1 MSVSGYG
8 LPETAHGIVC
18 TLKPSVDLQQDYFS
32 LFGLQPSSHVD
43 VAELSA
49 RYRHLQQAVHPDR
62 FMRECDRSQRLAQ
75 QQAAQVNTAYQTLKS
90 PLARAQYLLELAG
103 QQRAQETTLHD
114 PVFLMEQ
121 MELRERLDDAS
132 RDIDALDGLLAD
144 VRVASQQYLQ
154 DFSEAWQKQD
164 WPRAQLLVDKLQF
177 SSKLGQEIGD
187 RQARLLD
194 D

>member
-8 LPETAHGIVC
+8 IPEAAHGIVC
-18 TLKPSVDLQQDYFS
+18 TLKPSLDLQQDYFS
-32 LFGLQPSSHVD
+32 LFGLQPSSQLD
-43 VAELSA
+43 VAELSS
-49 RYRHLQQAVHPDR
+49 RYRNLQQAVHPDR

-75 QQAAQVNTAYQTLKS
+75 QQAARVNTAYQTLKS

-114 PVFLMEQ
+114 PAFLMEQ

-132 RDIDALDGLLAD
+132 QHVDALDNLLAD
-144 VRVASQQYLQ
+144 VHLASKQYLQ
-154 DFSEAWQKQD
+154 DFSEAWEKQD
-164 WPRAQLLVDKLQF
+164 WSRAQLLVDKLQF
-177 SSKLGQEIGD
+177 SSKLAQEID
-187 RQARLLD
+187 ERQACLLD